1 LVAFPGALAYDAFA
15 PATKRSYSDF
25 PLAEQPRETI
35 VFCIVPADLAAG
47 AHDALREHF
56 RDKDVEVVVEHRRRE
71 RRDASDRRGDRAV
84 QRDDPKR
91 LIRDED
97 GRRVA
102 DRRAALKLVET
113 QHTLP
118 PELEDQRDRLQ
129 FVERRVP
136 STVAAEDVDT
146 AYLVKRLQAGDKS
159 LYGELYLRY
168 FDRVYSYLRMSLR
181 DPHEAED
188 VAQDVFMKVYE
199 SLATYERRGMPF
211 RFWLFR
217 IARNRAVDRLKSR
230 KKVDLEEPAAL
241 DQRREGSSAATDE
254 QLALLTDRNLLGLV
268 EHLPESQRQVLA
280 LRFVVDLSTAQ
291 ICQVLGRS
299 PDAVRQLEA
308 RALRSLRQRAAALGN
323 RQPTYA

>member
-1 LVAFPGALAYDAFA
+1 MMGSARSTRAY
-15 PATKRSYSDF
+15 RVS
-25 PLAEQPRETI
+25 PLAEQPQESI

-47 AHDALREHF
+47 AHDVLREHF
-56 RDKDVEVVVEHRRRE
+56 RDQGVEVVVEHRRRE
-71 RRDASDRRGDRAV
+71 RREDSDRRDDRAV
-84 QRDDPKR
+84 KRDDPKR

-102 DRRAALKLVET
+102 DRRAALKLVEAAY
-113 QHTLP
+113 TLP
-118 PELEDQRDRLQ
+118 PELEDERARFQ
-129 FVERRVP
+129 FVERRTP
-136 STVAAEDVDT
+136 STVAAEDIDT
-146 AYLVKRLQAGDKS
+146 AYLVKRLQAGDRS

-199 SLATYERRGMPF
+199 ALPTYERRGMPF

-217 IARNRAVDRLKSR
+217 IARNRAVDRLKTR
-230 KKVDLEEPAAL
+230 TKIDLEEPATL
-241 DQRREGSSAATDE
+241 DQRRDTGTPATDE
-254 QLALLTDRNLLGLV
+254 QLGMLTDRHLLGLV
-268 EHLPESQRQVLA
+268 EHLPEGQRQVLA

-323 RQPTYA
+323 RQATYA